1 MLSFSLLLILKT
13 MTERK
18 TISRIISNVFW
29 SLAGKLTGLVSA
41 LLVGIFVARY
51 LGPTQYGVMNYAVSF
66 VTLFLVIATFGFEN
80 IEIRE
85 EAKANDQKD
94 TILGTVFVLR
104 LLLSLFTIILIS
116 VVAYINEADTYT
128 FGIIMVY
135 AITVMLTPFEV
146 IRNYFTSLVQ
156 NEYIVKVGIFRTVL
170 SGVIKV
176 VLLLVHASLVWFV
189 ISLVFDAFVLAQGY
203 CYVYKKKIGSM
214 RSWRF
219 DKAWAC
225 YLLRQSFPLLL
236 SGVAATIFLQI
247 DQIMIGNMIDKTSV
261 GYFSVASKFI
271 EVLLYVPTILIQTVS
286 PLLVKERKNN
296 LESFREKAQMFMN
309 ITVWLCVVCAIFMA
323 LCSRYIV
330 LWTFGMKYLASIV
343 ILQILSFKIV
353 GVALNIVSGQ
363 LLIIEEKQKY
373 FVLRSLS
380 GCIVCV
386 VLNLLV
392 ITRFGVG
399 GVAAV
404 AIATQLAAGFLI
416 HLFIPTYRYM
426 FFMQIR
432 SLLVGWRDLYKIKM
446 LLDR

>member
-1 MLSFSLLLILKT
+1 MSENKVN
-13 MTERK
+13 K
-18 TISRIISNVFW
+18 RIISNVFW
-29 SLAGKLTGLVSA
+29 ALVGKMTGLVSA
-41 LLVGIFVARY
+41 LLVGILVARY
-51 LGPTQYGVMNYAVSF
+51 LGPTQYGVMNYAISF

-85 EAKANDQKD
+85 EAKANNLKD

-104 LLLSLFTIILIS
+104 LLLSLVTIVIIS
-116 VVAYINEADTYT
+116 AVAYINEADLYTY
-128 FGIIMVY
+128 GIIMIY
-135 AITVMLTPFEV
+135 AITVILTPFDV

-170 SGVIKV
+170 SGTIKI
-176 VLLLVHASLVWFV
+176 VLLLVHASLLWFV
-189 ISLVFDAFVLAQGY
+189 ISLVFDACVLAQGY

-214 RSWRF
+214 RSWHF
-219 DKAWAC
+219 DKVWAR

-236 SGVAATIFLQI
+236 SGVAATVFLQI

-261 GYFSVASKFI
+261 GYFSVASKFV

-286 PLLVKERKNN
+286 PLLVKERKYN
-296 LESFREKAQMFMN
+296 LDSYRKKAQMFMN
-309 ITVWLCVVCAIFMA
+309 VTVWSCVLCAIFTS
-323 LCSRYIV
+323 LCSQYIV
-330 LWTFGMKYLASIV
+330 LWTFGLKYAASIA
-343 ILQILSFKIV
+343 ILQILSFKII

-392 ITRFGVG
+392 ITRFGVC
-399 GVAAV
+399 GVAIVAV
-404 AIATQLAAGFLI
+404 ATQFAAGFFI

-426 FFMQIR
+426 FYIQMR
-432 SLLVGWRDLYKIKM
+432 SLFVGWKDLYKIKM
-446 LLDR
+446 LLSR

>member
-1 MLSFSLLLILKT
+1 
-13 MTERK
+13 
-18 TISRIISNVFW
+18 
-29 SLAGKLTGLVSA
+29 
-41 LLVGIFVARY
+41 
-51 LGPTQYGVMNYAVSF
+51 
-66 VTLFLVIATFGFEN
+66 
-80 IEIRE
+80 
-85 EAKANDQKD
+85 
-94 TILGTVFVLR
+94 
-104 LLLSLFTIILIS
+104 
-116 VVAYINEADTYT
+116 
-128 FGIIMVY
+128 
-135 AITVMLTPFEV
+135 
-146 IRNYFTSLVQ
+146 
-156 NEYIVKVGIFRTVL
+156 
-170 SGVIKV
+170 
-176 VLLLVHASLVWFV
+176 
-189 ISLVFDAFVLAQGY
+189 
-203 CYVYKKKIGSM
+203 M

-219 DKAWAC
+219 DKAWAR

-261 GYFSVASKFI
+261 GYFSVASKFV

-286 PLLVKERKNN
+286 PLLVKKRKNN

-399 GVAAV
+399 GRCGSGYCHTVGSRLSH
-404 AIATQLAAGFLI
+404 TSL
-416 HLFIPTYRYM
+416 HSDIPLHVFHANKVFTCR
-426 FFMQIR
+426 
-432 SLLVGWRDLYKIKM
+432 LEGLV
-446 LLDR
+446 

>member
-1 MLSFSLLLILKT
+1 MSESKVSKL
-13 MTERK
+13 
-18 TISRIISNVFW
+18 IISNVFW
-29 SLAGKLTGLVSA
+29 ALAGKLTGLVSA

-51 LGPTQYGVMNYAVSF
+51 LGPTLYGVMNYAVSF

-94 TILGTVFVLR
+94 IILGTVFVLR
-104 LLLSLFTIILIS
+104 LVLSLVTIVLIS
-116 VVAYINEADTYT
+116 VVAYINETDLYT

-135 AITVMLTPFEV
+135 AITVILTPFDV
-146 IRNYFTSLVQ
+146 IRNYFTSLIQ
-156 NEYIVKVGIFRTVL
+156 NEYIVKVGIFRTIL
-170 SGVIKV
+170 SGTIKI

-189 ISLVFDAFVLAQGY
+189 ISLVFDACILAQGY

-214 RSWRF
+214 RS
-219 DKAWAC
+219 
-225 YLLRQSFPLLL
+225 L

-261 GYFSVASKFI
+261 GYFSVASKFV

-286 PLLVKERKNN
+286 PLLVKERKYD
-296 LESFREKAQMFMN
+296 LDSYRKKSQMFMN
-309 ITVWLCVVCAIFMA
+309 VTVWLCALCAIFIS
-323 LCSRYIV
+323 LCSQYIV
-330 LWTFGMKYLASIV
+330 VWTFGLKYAASIA
-343 ILQILSFKIV
+343 ILQILSFKII

-363 LLIIEEKQKY
+363 ILIIEEKQKY

-392 ITRFGVG
+392 ITRFGVC
-399 GVAAV
+399 GVAFVAV
-404 AIATQLAAGFLI
+404 ATQFAAGFFI

-426 FFMQIR
+426 FFIQMR
-432 SLLVGWRDLYKIKM
+432 SLLVGWKDLYKIKM
-446 LLDR
+446 LLGR

>member
-1 MLSFSLLLILKT
+1 

-18 TISRIISNVFW
+18 TSSRIISNVFW
-29 SLAGKLTGLVSA
+29 SLAGKLTGLISA

-104 LLLSLFTIILIS
+104 LLLSLVTIILIS
-116 VVAYINEADTYT
+116 VVAYINEADLYT

-135 AITVMLTPFEV
+135 AITVMLTPFDV

-219 DKAWAC
+219 NKAWAR

-261 GYFSVASKFI
+261 GYFSVASKFV
-271 EVLLYVPTILIQTVS
+271 EVMLYVPTILIQTVS

-296 LESFREKAQMFMN
+296 IESYREKAQMFMN
-309 ITVWLCVVCAIFMA
+309 ITVWSCVLCAIFMA

-330 LWTFGMKYLASIV
+330 LWTFGMKYFASIV

-380 GCIVCV
+380 GCVVCV
-386 VLNLLV
+386 VLNMLV

-426 FFMQIR
+426 FLMQIR

-446 LLDR
+446 LLGR

>member
-1 MLSFSLLLILKT
+1 

-261 GYFSVASKFI
+261 GYFSVASKFV

>member
-1 MLSFSLLLILKT
+1 

-104 LLLSLFTIILIS
+104 LLLSLVTIILIS

-219 DKAWAC
+219 DKEWAC

-261 GYFSVASKFI
+261 GYFSVASKFV

-296 LESFREKAQMFMN
+296 LESFREKAQIFMN
-309 ITVWLCVVCAIFMA
+309 ITVWLCVVCAIFMV

>member
-1 MLSFSLLLILKT
+1 

-104 LLLSLFTIILIS
+104 LLLSLVTIILIS

-404 AIATQLAAGFLI
+404 AIATQFAAGFLI

>member
-1 MLSFSLLLILKT
+1 

-104 LLLSLFTIILIS
+104 LLLSLVTIILIS

-176 VLLLVHASLVWFV
+176 ILLLVHASLVWFV

-261 GYFSVASKFI
+261 GYFSVASKFV

-404 AIATQLAAGFLI
+404 AIATQLAEVAGNLSSSFL
-416 HLFIPTYRYM
+416 
-426 FFMQIR
+426 
-432 SLLVGWRDLYKIKM
+432 
-446 LLDR
+446 

>member
-1 MLSFSLLLILKT
+1 

-104 LLLSLFTIILIS
+104 LLLSLVTIILIS
-116 VVAYINEADTYT
+116 VVAYINEADTYP

-176 VLLLVHASLVWFV
+176 ILLLVHASLVWFV

-261 GYFSVASKFI
+261 GYFSVASKFV

-446 LLDR
+446 LLGR

>member
-1 MLSFSLLLILKT
+1 MNENKVSN
-13 MTERK
+13 
-18 TISRIISNVFW
+18 RIISNVFW
-29 SLAGKLTGLVSA
+29 ALAGKITGLISA

-85 EAKANDQKD
+85 ETKANDQKD
-94 TILGTVFVLR
+94 CILGTVFVLR
-104 LLLSLFTIILIS
+104 VFLSFVTIVLIS
-116 VVAYINEADTYT
+116 IVAYLNEADLYTY
-128 FGIIMVY
+128 GIIMVY
-135 AITVMLTPFEV
+135 AITVMLTPFDV

-170 SGVIKV
+170 SGVIKI

-189 ISLVFDAFVLAQGY
+189 ISLVFDACVLAQGY

-214 RSWRF
+214 WAWRF
-219 DKAWAC
+219 DKSWAR

-261 GYFSVASKFI
+261 GYFSVASKFV
-271 EVLLYVPTILIQTVS
+271 EVLLYVPTILIQSVS
-286 PLLVKERKNN
+286 PLLVKERKTNI
-296 LESFREKAQMFMN
+296 ESYREKSQMFMN
-309 ITVWLCVVCAIFMA
+309 ITVWSCVLCAIFTSVF
-323 LCSRYIV
+323 SRYIV
-330 LWTFGMKYLASIV
+330 LWTFGLKYAASIAV
-343 ILQILSFKIV
+343 LQILSFKII

-363 LLIIEEKQKY
+363 ILIIDEKQKY
-373 FVLRSLS
+373 FVLRSVS

-392 ITRFGVG
+392 ITRYGVG

-404 AIATQLAAGFLI
+404 AIATQFAAGFLI

-426 FFMQIR
+426 FFMQMR
-432 SLLVGWRDLYKIKM
+432 SLLIGWKDFYKIKM
-446 LLDR
+446 LLGR

>member
-1 MLSFSLLLILKT
+1 

-104 LLLSLFTIILIS
+104 LLLSLVTIILIS

-219 DKAWAC
+219 DKEWAC

-261 GYFSVASKFI
+261 GYFSVASKFV

-353 GVALNIVSGQ
+353 GVALTIVSGQ

>member
-1 MLSFSLLLILKT
+1 

-104 LLLSLFTIILIS
+104 LLLSLVTIILIS

-170 SGVIKV
+170 SSVIKV

>member
-1 MLSFSLLLILKT
+1 MSESKVSKL
-13 MTERK
+13 
-18 TISRIISNVFW
+18 IISNVFW
-29 SLAGKLTGLVSA
+29 ALAGKLTGLVSA

-51 LGPTQYGVMNYAVSF
+51 LGPTLYGVMNYAVSF

-94 TILGTVFVLR
+94 IILGTVFVLR
-104 LLLSLFTIILIS
+104 LVLSLVTIVLIS
-116 VVAYINEADTYT
+116 VVAYINETDLYT

-135 AITVMLTPFEV
+135 AITVILTPFDV
-146 IRNYFTSLVQ
+146 IRNYFTSLIQ
-156 NEYIVKVGIFRTVL
+156 NEYIAKVGIFRTIL
-170 SGVIKV
+170 SGTIKI

-189 ISLVFDAFVLAQGY
+189 ISLVFDACILAQGY

-214 RSWRF
+214 RSWHF
-219 DKAWAC
+219 DKVWAR

-261 GYFSVASKFI
+261 GYFSVASKFV

-286 PLLVKERKNN
+286 PLLVKERKYD
-296 LESFREKAQMFMN
+296 LDSYRKKSQMFMN
-309 ITVWLCVVCAIFMA
+309 VTVWLCALCAIFIS
-323 LCSRYIV
+323 LCSQYIV
-330 LWTFGMKYLASIV
+330 VWTFGLKYAASIA
-343 ILQILSFKIV
+343 ILQILSFKII

-363 LLIIEEKQKY
+363 ILIIEEKQKY

-392 ITRFGVG
+392 ITRFGVC
-399 GVAAV
+399 GVAFVAV
-404 AIATQLAAGFLI
+404 ATQFAAGFFI

-426 FFMQIR
+426 FFIQMR
-432 SLLVGWRDLYKIKM
+432 SLLVGWKDLYKIKM
-446 LLDR
+446 LLGR

>member
-1 MLSFSLLLILKT
+1 

-104 LLLSLFTIILIS
+104 LLLSLVTIILIS

-176 VLLLVHASLVWFV
+176 ILLLVHASLVWFV

-261 GYFSVASKFI
+261 GYFSVASKFV

-309 ITVWLCVVCAIFMA
+309 ITVWLCVVCAIFMS

-363 LLIIEEKQKY
+363 SFIIEEKQKY
-373 FVLRSLS
+373 FVLRSLC

-446 LLDR
+446 LLGR

>member
-1 MLSFSLLLILKT
+1 MSESKVSKL
-13 MTERK
+13 
-18 TISRIISNVFW
+18 IISNVFW
-29 SLAGKLTGLVSA
+29 ALAGKLTGLASA

-51 LGPTQYGVMNYAVSF
+51 LGPTLYGVMNYAVSF

-94 TILGTVFVLR
+94 IILGTVFVLR
-104 LLLSLFTIILIS
+104 LVLSLVTIVLIS
-116 VVAYINEADTYT
+116 VVAYINETDLYT

-135 AITVMLTPFEV
+135 AITVILTPFDV
-146 IRNYFTSLVQ
+146 IRNYFTSLIQ
-156 NEYIVKVGIFRTVL
+156 NEYIVKVGIFRTIL
-170 SGVIKV
+170 SGTIKI

-189 ISLVFDAFVLAQGY
+189 ISLVFDACILAQGY

-214 RSWRF
+214 RSWHF
-219 DKAWAC
+219 NKVWAR

-247 DQIMIGNMIDKTSV
+247 DQIMISNMIDKTSV
-261 GYFSVASKFI
+261 GYFSVASKFV

-286 PLLVKERKNN
+286 PLLVKERKCD
-296 LESFREKAQMFMN
+296 LDSYHKKSQMFMN
-309 ITVWLCVVCAIFMA
+309 VTVWSCVLCAIFTS
-323 LCSRYIV
+323 LCSKYIV
-330 LWTFGMKYLASIV
+330 LWTFGLKYAASIA
-343 ILQILSFKIV
+343 ILQILSFKII

-363 LLIIEEKQKY
+363 ILIIDEKQKY

-380 GCIVCV
+380 GCVVCV

-392 ITRFGVG
+392 ITRFGVC
-399 GVAAV
+399 GVAFVAV
-404 AIATQLAAGFLI
+404 ATQFAAGFFI

-426 FFMQIR
+426 FFIQMR
-432 SLLVGWRDLYKIKM
+432 SLLVGWKDFYKIKI
-446 LLDR
+446 LLSR

>member
-1 MLSFSLLLILKT
+1 

-104 LLLSLFTIILIS
+104 LLLSLVTIILIS

-219 DKAWAC
+219 DKVWAC

-261 GYFSVASKFI
+261 GYFSVASKFV